1 MATGD
6 LLERI
11 TIDPNVCFG
20 KPTVRGTRVW
30 VGLILGFLAD
40 GMTIEEILAEYPSL
54 TDDDIRAC
62 LAYGAQLSVD
72 LHGVNLIQGL
82 QQATRD
88 T

>member
-20 KPTVRGTRVW
+20 KPTIRGTRVW
-30 VGLILGFLAD
+30 VGLVLGFLAD

-62 LAYGAQLSVD
+62 LAYGARLSVGRYVD
-72 LHGVNLIQGL
+72 V
-82 QQATRD
+82 A
-88 T
+88 

>member
-20 KPTVRGTRVW
+20 KPTIRGTRVW
-30 VGLILGFLAD
+30 VGLVLGFLAD

-54 TDDDIRAC
+54 TDDDVRAC
-62 LAYGAQLSVD
+62 LAYGARLSVGRYVD
-72 LHGVNLIQGL
+72 V
-82 QQATRD
+82 A
-88 T
+88 